1 MKKIV
6 LLLAVFALFLQANV
20 KKTIEFKSLDNVI
33 ITADLY
39 ISNLDK
45 RTPFIVL
52 FHQASWSRG
61 EYDGIALKLN
71 NLGFN
76 CMAVDLRSGGSVR
89 GVKNLTRIDAIKK
102 GKTTTY
108 IDAMQDIKASLIYA
122 RKHFAKGQ
130 LIAWGSSYSAALVI
144 KIVGDENNLADK
156 VISFSP
162 GEYFTKF
169 NKAPDWIKQSAKK
182 LRVPIFIT
190 SAKNEE
196 KYWRPIYDVISSNK
210 SYYLPKNSN
219 GHHGSRSLWGRYSDN
234 VGYWKAVK
242 GFLKSDTL

>member
-6 LLLAVFALFLQANV
+6 LFLAVFVLFLHANV
-20 KKTIEFKSLDNVI
+20 KKTIEFKSLDNVT

-39 ISNLDK
+39 IGNLNK
-45 RTPFIVL
+45 KTPFIVL
-52 FHQASWSRG
+52 FHQAGWSRG
-61 EYDGIALKLN
+61 EYDEIALKLN
-71 NLGFN
+71 DLGFN

-89 GVKNLTRIDAIKK
+89 GVINLTKLDAVKK
-102 GKTTTY
+102 GKKTTY
-108 IDAMQDIKASLIYA
+108 IDAMQDIKASLLYA
-122 RKHFAKGQ
+122 RKHFAKGE
-130 LIAWGSSYSAALVI
+130 LIAWGSSYSAALII

-190 SAKNEE
+190 SAKNEA
-196 KYWRPIYDVISSNK
+196 KYWRPIYDVISSSK

-219 GHHGSRSLWGRYSDN
+219 GHHGSRSLWSKYSDSA
-234 VGYWKAVK
+234 GYWQAVR
-242 GFLKSDTL
+242 GFLRSDK